1 MTFAEGLLLGLIGN
15 LITVLG
21 FMIAWLVYKK
31 NEKRKKEIEE
41 LKNIKKPYDF
51 K

>member
-15 LITVLG
+15 LVTIIGLMV
-21 FMIAWLVYKK
+21 AWLIYEK
-31 NEKRKKEIEE
+31 NEKRKREIEQI
-41 LKNIKKPYDF
+41 KNIKKPYDF